1 MAKTYMPSPPI
12 ALDETAVKIAIK
24 VIRQFEG
31 CNLIAYP
38 DPASS
43 LYKALATHNLL
54 QKYMKGSIKHPDLP
68 ENFKDLDG
76 RPFTV
81 GFGETKDVK
90 QGDVWTQE
98 EADRRLEA
106 RVRGFMQEVLK
117 SCPKLILMRPS
128 AIAACTSLAYNIG
141 SSAFANSTVCKKIM
155 AGDIQGAADSFIMWN
170 KAGNPLKVMDGL
182 TKRRKIEA
190 DLFKSV

>member
-1 MAKTYMPSPPI
+1 MAKTYTQTPS
-12 ALDETAVKIAIK
+12 AVLDEMAVKIAVK
-24 VIRQFEG
+24 VVRQFEG

-98 EADRRLEA
+98 EADKRLEA
-106 RVRGFMQEVLK
+106 RVRGFMQDVLK
-117 SCPKLILMRPS
+117 SCPKLVLMRPS
-128 AIAACTSLAYNIG
+128 AIAACTSLVYNIG
-141 SSAFANSTVCKKIM
+141 LTNFVSSTVFKKIAQGDIEGAASAF
-155 AGDIQGAADSFIMWN
+155 GMWN
-170 KAGNPLKVMDGL
+170 KAGSPLKVMDGL

-190 DLFKSV
+190 DLFRSV